1 MNPSAA
7 NDEEHHE
14 LRMSLGAHVLGQL
27 SPDEAAALE
36 AHLDGCPA
44 CTSELAELTPVA
56 NALGQMRRRPGPDA
70 SAAPPEE
77 LGDRVVTA
85 VRGVARD
92 ERRKPWLAA
101 AVLTAAA
108 AAVALV
114 TAVGVN
120 VLSGS
125 DPAPGVPLE
134 SVQVQTRQPGLQA
147 SADLVD
153 HTWGVEVKLT
163 ASGFDRGARY
173 RVAVLGVD
181 GTRHPAGGFVGTGT
195 REMDCNLNS
204 SVLRERASGFEVRDA
219 GGEVVV
225 TSVFG

>member
-1 MNPSAA
+1 MNPNAA
-7 NDEEHHE
+7 NDEQHHE
-14 LRMSLGAHVLGQL
+14 LRMSLGAYVLGQL

-36 AHLDGCPA
+36 VHLDGCRG

-56 NALGQMRRRPGPDA
+56 SALSQMRRGPGPDA
-70 SAAPPEE
+70 SAAPPPE
-77 LGDRVVTA
+77 LGDRVVAA
-85 VRGVARD
+85 VSGVARG
-92 ERRKPWLAA
+92 EHRRPWLAA

-114 TAVGVN
+114 TAVGVG
-120 VLSGS
+120 VLRES

-134 SVQVQTRQPGLQA
+134 SVQVQTGQPGLQA

-153 HTWGVEVKLT
+153 HTWGIEVKLT

-181 GTRHPAGGFVGTGT
+181 GTRYPAGGFVGTGT
-195 REMDCNLNS
+195 RQMDCNLNS

-225 TSVFG
+225 SSVFG